1 MQGGSSAMQ
10 KEKQQ
15 YHHKDLKNAL
25 IEKGIELVNEE
36 GLKNFSLRKVAAAC
50 GVSHAAPYSHFQNK
64 ELILSAMQK
73 HITDEFSKLLETT
86 IAQYGKEPNAL
97 EHLGKAYVVFFMDNP
112 HYFSFLFTQSNVR
125 IDLSS
130 SADSRSNYKP
140 FEIYKEAVFSLLEK
154 SDYPQERRKDAIIA
168 MWSFVHGLAS
178 VVTMKNTFYDEDWR
192 EKITD
197 FMRAFSCIFFDG
209 NLLENNGGK

>member
-1 MQGGSSAMQ
+1 MWKESAMQ

-15 YHHKDLKNAL
+15 PYHHKDLKNAL

-36 GLKNFSLRKVAAAC
+36 GLKTFSLRKVATAC

-64 ELILSAMQK
+64 ELLLNAMQN

-86 IAQYGKEPNAL
+86 ISEYGKEPNAL
-97 EHLGKAYVVFFMDNP
+97 EYLGKAYVIFFMDNP

-130 SADSRSNYKP
+130 CADSGNNYKP
-140 FEIYKEAVFSLLEK
+140 FEIYKEVVLSLLEK
-154 SDYPQERRKDAIIA
+154 AKYPQERRKDTIIA

-178 VVTMKNTFYDEDWR
+178 VVTMKNTIFDEDWR
-192 EKITD
+192 EKIID
-197 FMRAFSCIFFDG
+197 FMAAFSYAFFDG
-209 NLLENNGGK
+209 NLLETNGGK

>member
-1 MQGGSSAMQ
+1 MQ
-10 KEKQQ
+10 KDKQQ
-15 YHHKDLKNAL
+15 PYHHKDLKNAL

-36 GLKNFSLRKVAAAC
+36 GLKTFSLRKVAAAC

-64 ELILSAMQK
+64 ELLLNAMQNY
-73 HITDEFSKLLETT
+73 ITDEFSKLLENT
-86 IAQYGKEPNAL
+86 IAKHGKEPNAL
-97 EHLGKAYVVFFMDNP
+97 EYLGKAYVIFFMDNP

-130 SADSRSNYKP
+130 STDSGNNYKP
-140 FEIYKEAVFSLLEK
+140 FEIYKKVVLELLDK
-154 SDYPQERRKDAIIA
+154 SNYPHERRWDAIIA

-178 VVTMKNTFYDEDWR
+178 VVTMKNVIYDEDWR

-197 FMRAFSCIFFDG
+197 FMGAFHCAFFDG
-209 NLLENNGGK
+209 DLLEKQGGK